1 MGGSWRMGKKPVLA
15 CRFLTED
22 GLPRF
27 LTLRALVLQSNGR
40 RRPMGKQTDVSLPAG
55 RQAEAM
61 ARFGLR
67 PRLEDDVPLARAARD
82 AGVPIRTARR
92 WRARFRQN

>member
-1 MGGSWRMGKKPVLA
+1 
-15 CRFLTED
+15 
-22 GLPRF
+22 
-27 LTLRALVLQSNGR
+27 
-40 RRPMGKQTDVSLPAG
+40 
-55 RQAEAM
+55 M

-92 WRARFRQN
+92 WRARFRQNGVELAVPHGVGRTASRL